1 MPEFHI
7 DTDGIR
13 ALAKDVWL
21 LPGKG
26 YVCLAATLTNG
37 TGASCKPIRQAS
49 RDGISR
55 GSPTM
60 LVIAVPDGV
69 KAVKARVN
77 GQRPWRAYPIENG
90 LVRLPDM
97 RYRWRRVR

>member
-1 MPEFHI
+1 
-7 DTDGIR
+7 
-13 ALAKDVWL
+13 
-21 LPGKG
+21 
-26 YVCLAATLTNG
+26 
-37 TGASCKPIRQAS
+37 
-49 RDGISR
+49 
-55 GSPTM
+55 M